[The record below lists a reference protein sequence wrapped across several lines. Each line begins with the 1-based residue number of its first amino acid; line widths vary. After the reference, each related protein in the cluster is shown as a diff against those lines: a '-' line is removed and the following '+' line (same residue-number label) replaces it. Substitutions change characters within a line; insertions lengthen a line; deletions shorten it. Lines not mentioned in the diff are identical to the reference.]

1 MDDSDSVPLE
11 IHEITF
17 DALDP
22 YTLASFWSELLGRQI
37 RPGDTAAH
45 DSILV
50 TECPGQPGLLFNRVP
65 EGKTAKNRIH
75 LDLWPTHS
83 IRDAQIE
90 RALHLGAALLADR
103 RQADGP
109 GWAVLADPEGN
120 EFCIGSSAAERAAR
134 RSRSG
139 QGRTAGDSCSSVDPG

>member
-1 MDDSDSVPLE
+1 MDASDSVPLE

-17 DALDP
+17 DAVDP
-22 YTLASFWSELLGRQI
+22 YTLASFWSELLGRKI
-37 RPGDTAAH
+37 RHGDTAAD

-50 TECPGQPGLLFNRVP
+50 AERPGQPGLLFIRVP

-75 LDLWPTHS
+75 LDLWPTQS

-90 RALHLGAALLADR
+90 RAMRLGAALLADR
-103 RQADGP
+103 RHAAGP

-120 EFCIGSSAAERAAR
+120 EFCIGSSAAERAVR

-139 QGRTAGDSCSSVDPG
+139 RG